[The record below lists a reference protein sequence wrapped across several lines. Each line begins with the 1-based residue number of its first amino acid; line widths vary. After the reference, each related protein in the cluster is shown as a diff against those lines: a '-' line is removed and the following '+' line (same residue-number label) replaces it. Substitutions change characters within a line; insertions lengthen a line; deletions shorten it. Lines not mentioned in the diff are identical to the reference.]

1 MAVPR
6 VAAVGQ
12 RAAAAAQ
19 VLLSLNEMGELF
31 KVIALGKGI
40 EEPLLGFLTGDRT
53 HTL

>member
-1 MAVPR
+1 MVG
-6 VAAVGQ
+6 GQ

-40 EEPLLGFLTGDRT
+40 EEPMLGFLMGDRT
-53 HTL
+53 HAL